1 MEKRHVGMGNAKEGF
16 ERFSKKNIEY
26 IRMCYVTGGSMVLTS
41 LTVFCTRG
49 RGKFLKK
56 KRNNFSPTRIIALTS
71 RW

>member
-49 RGKFLKK
+49 QGEVF
-56 KRNNFSPTRIIALTS
+56 
-71 RW
+71 